1 MISQKEMIIDF
12 IKSKDFIAK
21 IVCLILAVILWS
33 YIGTQG
39 NSDVT
44 LRIKTEYK
52 NLSSEY
58 VVSDIQ
64 KTHVNV
70 KISGREDELDAFNKN
85 DIRVFV
91 DFKNAVPDNRYR
103 YDVEL
108 VSSPDIPRG
117 IDIKLMDKSIFAT
130 VEKKVS
136 KTVFIEP
143 VIAGQVRSG
152 YFAGNVRAQP
162 DRVVVY
168 GSPEQVQKIDSIKT
182 MPLSVAHASDNVS
195 DEVLLD
201 TDGYSFTEIS
211 SDKTLVTA
219 EVFSA
224 QNVVKYEREIDLFG
238 KMDNYLYEIHPDKKI
253 TVYIISKDGSVP
265 QLDINDVRV
274 WTDLSNIDSSKFIT
288 SDGNI
293 ISSLRVTSRVR
304 AVINNRTDSVQIIN
318 IVPDVV
324 TIRIKN
330 DN

>member
-21 IVCLILAVILWS
+21 IICLMLAVILWS
-33 YIGTQG
+33 YIGNQG
-39 NSDVT
+39 DSNVT
-44 LRIKTEYK
+44 LRIKAEYK

-64 KTHVNV
+64 KTHINV
-70 KISGREDELDAFNKN
+70 RISGREDELDAFNKN

-91 DFKNAVPDNRYR
+91 DFKNAVPNNRYR

-108 VSSPDIPRG
+108 VSSPDITGG

-130 VEKKVS
+130 VEKKIS

-143 VIAGQVRSG
+143 VIAGQVKSG

-168 GSPEQVQKIDSIKT
+168 GSTEQISKIELIKT

-195 DEVLLD
+195 DEVFLD

-211 SDKTLVTA
+211 SEKTIVTA
-219 EVFSA
+219 EIFSA

-238 KMDNYLYEIHPDKKI
+238 KMDNYSYEIHPDNKI
-253 TVYIISKDGSVP
+253 KVFIKSRDGSVP
-265 QLDINDVRV
+265 QLDINDIRV

-288 SDGNI
+288 NDGSV

-304 AVINNRTDSVQIIN
+304 AVINNSTDSVQIVN
-318 IVPDVV
+318 IVPDIV

>member
-33 YIGTQG
+33 YIGNQG

-44 LRIKTEYK
+44 LRIKAEYK

-168 GSPEQVQKIDSIKT
+168 GSPEQVQKIDLIKT
-182 MPLSVAHASDNVS
+182 MPLSVAHIIFNSSPQDIKIQESENA
-195 DEVLLD
+195 ELKKLLD
-201 TDGYSFTEIS
+201 RLDQLLVQKHSQGLYVRRNVIIYEKKSIYIVKPNQKRYWTYSAACRDADDIYAQIMRTWR
-211 SDKTLVTA
+211 KT
-219 EVFSA
+219 
-224 QNVVKYEREIDLFG
+224 I
-238 KMDNYLYEIHPDKKI
+238 
-253 TVYIISKDGSVP
+253 
-265 QLDINDVRV
+265 
-274 WTDLSNIDSSKFIT
+274 
-288 SDGNI
+288 
-293 ISSLRVTSRVR
+293 
-304 AVINNRTDSVQIIN
+304 
-318 IVPDVV
+318 
-324 TIRIKN
+324 
-330 DN
+330 